1 MTDLDEMMGFLIT
14 TGQVDDT
21 FGLVN
26 QDEQEKEEDEEE

>member
-26 QDEQEKEEDEEE
+26 QEEQEQEDDSEE